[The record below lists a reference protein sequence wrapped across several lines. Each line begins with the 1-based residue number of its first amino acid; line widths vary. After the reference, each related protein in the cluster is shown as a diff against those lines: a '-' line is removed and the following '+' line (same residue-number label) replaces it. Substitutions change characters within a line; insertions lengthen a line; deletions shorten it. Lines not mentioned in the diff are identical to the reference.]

1 LETLKAFTS
10 SKALGFKPYKC
21 TTIDFRQYS
30 ISNNF
35 VGFIRNSLLVE
46 LAK

>member
-1 LETLKAFTS
+1 LETPKASTFT
-10 SKALGFKPYKC
+10 KALGFKPYKC
-21 TTIDFRQYS
+21 TIIDFRQYS